1 MQDKSEFFDADEL
14 DAVTAARE
22 THEERKQ
29 TQRAFLDAVSSDS
42 ESERL
47 ETQTELA
54 EGIVVPL
61 EAKLNGEVID
71 TLGSVQERLENAE
84 EDGRLYQISDAVDD
98 ACQLLADIIADP
110 AYNKEVFHDVYKK
123 EGAADIAKMLRRS
136 FEALQQERE
145 RLSGDAEG
153 FRNRT

>member
-1 MQDKSEFFDADEL
+1 MQDKSDFFDADEL
-14 DAVTAARE
+14 EAVEEASE
-22 THEERKQ
+22 TLHERKQ
-29 TQRAFLDAVSSDS
+29 TQQEFLDAVSSDS
-42 ESERL
+42 ESEL
-47 ETQTELA
+47 LKTQTELA

-98 ACQLLADIIADP
+98 ACQLLADIITDP
-110 AYNKEVFHDVYKK
+110 SYDKEVFHQVYKQ

-136 FEALQQERE
+136 FESLQKERE